1 MIKNDCK
8 KGQYFFD
15 PQNYPNKIF
24 KSNYNPFKNEI
35 TLCSNLM
42 LNVLD
47 FKENLDRELI
57 MAYDKNILKRNIE
70 NDDHDFSC
78 SQIRAC
84 RAEI

>member
-1 MIKNDCK
+1 
-8 KGQYFFD
+8 
-15 PQNYPNKIF
+15 
-24 KSNYNPFKNEI
+24 
-35 TLCSNLM
+35 M